1 MMTLR
6 EPDPLRPSA
15 SPSQKLLEDTL
26 PILDLDHPGASD
38 PDYRAR
44 RLHIASLA
52 RAYREQPEGA
62 FPVVEYTEAE
72 HEIWRKLQAVLGQL
86 HAEHACCAYG
96 EGRARLA
103 LPTTYIPQ
111 LGEVSARLGAV
122 TGFRLWPVE
131 GLVLP
136 RLFLQHLERGI
147 MLSTQYIR
155 HPSRPFFTPEPDI
168 VHELLGHA
176 PMLAH
181 RPLAELSRLVGKG
194 ARLASEAEL
203 AQLGRLYWFTVE
215 FGLIEEQG
223 GVKAFGAGLLGGVE
237 DLRRAFS
244 AEADVRP
251 FDLEQVLGL
260 EYDYNHPQPVYFVIP
275 SFERLCAD
283 VGAFV
288 ARLEAG

>member
-6 EPDPLRPSA
+6 EPDPPGPS
-15 SPSQKLLEDTL
+15 PKLLADTL
-26 PILDLDHPGASD
+26 PILDLDHPGSSD

-52 RAYREQPEGA
+52 RAYREKPDGA
-62 FPVVEYTEAE
+62 FPVVEYTAAE
-72 HEIWRKLQAVLGQL
+72 HEVWREVQAVLAEL
-86 HAEHACCAYG
+86 HAQHACRAYG
-96 EGRARLA
+96 EGRAKLA
-103 LPTTYIPQ
+103 LPAMHIPQ
-111 LGEVSARLGAV
+111 LGEVSARLAGV

-181 RPLAELSRLVGKG
+181 GPLAELSRLVGKG
-194 ARLASEAEL
+194 ARLASDAEL
-203 AQLGRLYWFTVE
+203 ERLGRLYWFTVE
-215 FGLIEEQG
+215 FGLIEESG
-223 GVKAFGAGLLGGVE
+223 AVKAFGAGLLGGIE

-244 AEADVRP
+244 NEADVRP
-251 FDLEQVLGL
+251 FELEQVLSL

-283 VGAFV
+283 VAAFV
-288 ARLEAG
+288 ARLPGA